1 MIKLPE
7 LIASLKSSNNV
18 SQWEI
23 NAQVKLFMSHYR
35 CFRNGQTNNEADN
48 FNEIEKNLNVQSSIE
63 DIHIG
68 EYLQMIQHWSLSTF
82 IDYYDEM

>member
-1 MIKLPE
+1 MFRNE
-7 LIASLKSSNNV
+7 KSSFLCHIIDV
-18 SQWEI
+18 FEMDIS
-23 NAQVKLFMSHYR
+23 
-35 CFRNGQTNNEADN
+35 QTNNEADN

>member
-1 MIKLPE
+1 M
-7 LIASLKSSNNV
+7 
-18 SQWEI
+18 
-23 NAQVKLFMSHYR
+23 
-35 CFRNGQTNNEADN
+35 FRNEKSMLKWSFLCHIIDVFEMDISQTNNEADN

-68 EYLQMIQHWSLSTF
+68 EYLQMIQHWSLSIF